1 MADAPALL
9 LVGGGNMARA
19 LAGGLLRRGWAPE
32 RLAAADPD
40 PAARERLA
48 RDCGLERLHRSNS
61 VAYAERPPAAV
72 LFAVKPEA
80 LPAAATEL
88 APWMVSDRPLLLSIA
103 AGVRA
108 GDVARWTGG
117 HCPVVRAMPNTPA
130 LVGAGLSALY
140 AAPETPAAQREL
152 AERVLA
158 AVGRVLWVADEALL
172 DAATAVSGSGPAY
185 FFEFLDAQA
194 EAAQALGLDAAQ
206 ARTMVLE
213 TARGALQLLAAEAE
227 TPLAELRRQVTSPGG
242 TTEAAVRALRE
253 RDFRGAVRAALEAA
267 CRRARELGDEHGRA

>member
-9 LVGGGNMARA
+9 LVGGGNMCRA
-19 LAGGLLRRGWAPE
+19 LVGGLLRRGWTPE
-32 RLAAADPD
+32 RIAVADPD
-40 PAARERLA
+40 PAAHERLT
-48 RDCGLERLHRSNS
+48 RDCGLERLHHENS

-72 LFAVKPEA
+72 LFAVKPQT
-80 LPAAATEL
+80 LPAVATEL
-88 APWMVSDRPLLLSIA
+88 APWMVSDRPLLISIA

-117 HCPVVRAMPNTPA
+117 HCPVARAMPNTPA
-130 LVGAGLSALY
+130 LVGAGLSVLY
-140 AAPETPAAQREL
+140 AAPEVPAAQRAL

-158 AVGRVLWVADEALL
+158 AVGRVLWVRDEALM
-172 DAATAVSGSGPAY
+172 DAAAAVSGSGPAY

-194 EAAQALGLDAAQ
+194 EAARALGLEAEQ

-213 TARGALQLLAAEAE
+213 TARGALRLAAEDGAS
-227 TPLAELRRQVTSPGG
+227 LAELRRQVTSPGG
-242 TTEAAVRALRE
+242 TTEAAGRALAARG
-253 RDFRGAVRAALEAA
+253 FRAAVRAALEAA

>member
-1 MADAPALL
+1 MAEAPALL
-9 LVGGGNMARA
+9 LVGGGRMGRA
-19 LAGGLLRRGWAPE
+19 LAGGLLRRGWTPE
-32 RLAAADPD
+32 RIAAADPD
-40 PAARERLA
+40 PAALERLA
-48 RDCGLERLHRSNS
+48 RDCGLERLHHENS

-72 LFAVKPEA
+72 LFAVKPQA
-80 LPAAATEL
+80 LPAVATDL

-108 GDVARWTGG
+108 GDVARWTGR

-140 AAPETPAAQREL
+140 AAPEVPAAQRDL
-152 AERVLA
+152 AESILA
-158 AVGRVLWVADEALL
+158 AVGRVLWLADEALM

-185 FFEFLDAQA
+185 FFEFLDAQE
-194 EAAQALGLDAAQ
+194 EAARALGLDAAQ

-213 TARGALQLLAAEAE
+213 TARGALRLAAADGASL
-227 TPLAELRRQVTSPGG
+227 TELRRQVSSPGG
-242 TTEAAVRALRE
+242 TTEAAGQALRE
-253 RDFRGAVRAALEAA
+253 RGFRAAVRAALEAA

>member
-1 MADAPALL
+1 MAEAPALL
-9 LVGGGNMARA
+9 LVGGGNMGRA
-19 LAGGLLRRGWAPE
+19 LAGGLLRRGWTPA

-48 RDCGLERLHRSNS
+48 RDCGLERLHRENS
-61 VAYAERPPAAV
+61 AAYAERPPAAV
-72 LFAVKPEA
+72 LLAVKPQA
-80 LPAAATEL
+80 LPAAATGL
-88 APWMVSDRPLLLSIA
+88 APWMASDRPLLISIA

-130 LVGAGLSALY
+130 LVGAGLSVLY
-140 AAPETPAAQREL
+140 AAPEVAAAQRAL

-185 FFEFLDAQA
+185 FFEFLDAQV
-194 EAAQALGLDAAQ
+194 EAAQALGLEAAQ
-206 ARTMVLE
+206 ARAMVLE
-213 TARGALQLLAAEAE
+213 TARGALRLAAADGAS
-227 TPLAELRRQVTSPGG
+227 LAELRRQVTSPGG
-242 TTEAAVRALRE
+242 TTEAAGRALAAGG
-253 RDFRGAVRAALEAA
+253 FRAAVRAALEAA

>member
-19 LAGGLLRRGWAPE
+19 LIGGLLRRGWTPE

-40 PAARERLA
+40 PAARARLA
-48 RDCGLERLHRSNS
+48 RDCGLRRLHRENS

-72 LFAVKPEA
+72 LFAVKPQA

-108 GDVARWTGG
+108 ADVARWTGG

-140 AAPETPAAQREL
+140 APPETPAAQREL
-152 AERVLA
+152 AESVLA
-158 AVGRVLWVADEALL
+158 AVGRVLWVRDEALM

-194 EAAQALGLDAAQ
+194 EAAQALGLDAEQ

-213 TARGALQLLAAEAE
+213 TARGALRLAAAEEAS
-227 TPLAELRRQVTSPGG
+227 LAELRRRVTSPGG
-242 TTEAAVRALRE
+242 TTEAAGRALRE